1 MEGGGFSMMQFLC
14 VAFVMYIS
22 VILGKGLRKNSPQ
35 EAEQEERST
44 EPYSELSRKIDEL
57 NRCRNGIDEISE
69 MIADIT
75 SCSPGKVAKTVSVK
89 ILESGREYDFLLNG
103 EDLASEL
110 MLELLNSER
119 DDLNTSLRSRIKKI
133 S

>member
-1 MEGGGFSMMQFLC
+1 MMQFLC
-14 VAFVMYIS
+14 IAFVMYIA

-35 EAEQEERST
+35 EEEPEERSN
-44 EPYSELSRKIDEL
+44 ESYSELSRKIDEL

-110 MLELLNSER
+110 MLEMLNSER

>member
-1 MEGGGFSMMQFLC
+1 MMQFLC
-14 VAFVMYIS
+14 IAFVMYIA

-35 EAEQEERST
+35 EEEPEERSN
-44 EPYSELSRKIDEL
+44 ESYSELSRKIDEL

-75 SCSPGKVAKTVSVK
+75 SCSPGKVAKTVSIK

>member
-1 MEGGGFSMMQFLC
+1 MMQILC
-14 VAFVMYIS
+14 VAFVMYIA

-35 EAEQEERST
+35 EVEPEERSN
-44 EPYSELSRKIDEL
+44 ESYSELSRKIDEL

>member
-1 MEGGGFSMMQFLC
+1 MSQFLC
-14 VAFVMYIS
+14 IAFVMYIA
-22 VILGKGLRKNSPQ
+22 VILGKGLRKTSPQ
-35 EAEQEERST
+35 EAEQEERSN
-44 EPYSELSRKIDEL
+44 ESYSELSRKIDEL

>member
-1 MEGGGFSMMQFLC
+1 MMQILC
-14 VAFVMYIS
+14 VAFVMYIA

-35 EAEQEERST
+35 EEEPEERSN
-44 EPYSELSRKIDEL
+44 ESYSELSRKIDEL

-89 ILESGREYDFLLNG
+89 ILESGREYNFLLNG

-110 MLELLNSER
+110 MLEMLNSER

>member
-1 MEGGGFSMMQFLC
+1 M
-14 VAFVMYIS
+14 
-22 VILGKGLRKNSPQ
+22 
-35 EAEQEERST
+35 
-44 EPYSELSRKIDEL
+44 

-75 SCSPGKVAKTVSVK
+75 SCSPGRVAKTVSVK
-89 ILESGREYDFLLNG
+89 ILESGREYNFLLDG

>member
-1 MEGGGFSMMQFLC
+1 MSLLC
-14 VAFVMYIS
+14 VVVTLWLA

-35 EAEQEERST
+35 EEEPESRSN
-44 EPYSELSRKIDEL
+44 ESYSELSRKIDEL

-119 DDLNTSLRSRIKKI
+119 DDLNTSLRGRIKKI

>member
-1 MEGGGFSMMQFLC
+1 MSQFLC
-14 VAFVMYIS
+14 IALMMYIA
-22 VILGKGLRKNSPQ
+22 VIVGRGLRKNSPQ
-35 EAEQEERST
+35 EEEQERSD
-44 EPYSELSRKIDEL
+44 ESYSELSRKIDEL

-110 MLELLNSER
+110 MLEMLNSER

>member
-1 MEGGGFSMMQFLC
+1 MMQFLC
-14 VAFVMYIS
+14 VAFVMYIA

-35 EAEQEERST
+35 EAEQEERSN
-44 EPYSELSRKIDEL
+44 ESYSELSRKIDEL

-75 SCSPGKVAKTVSVK
+75 SCSPGKVAKTVSIK

>member
-1 MEGGGFSMMQFLC
+1 MMQFLC
-14 VAFVMYIS
+14 IAFVMYIS

-35 EAEQEERST
+35 EAEQEERSN
-44 EPYSELSRKIDEL
+44 ESYSELSRKIDEL

-75 SCSPGKVAKTVSVK
+75 SCSPGKVAKTVSIK

>member
-1 MEGGGFSMMQFLC
+1 MMQFLC

-35 EAEQEERST
+35 EHEPEEGSK
-44 EPYSELSRKIDEL
+44 ESYSELSQKIDEL

-75 SCSPGKVAKTVSVK
+75 SCSPGRVAKTVSVK
-89 ILESGREYDFLLNG
+89 ILESGREYNFLLDG

>member
-1 MEGGGFSMMQFLC
+1 MMQFLC
-14 VAFVMYIS
+14 IAFVMYIS

-35 EAEQEERST
+35 EEEPEERSN
-44 EPYSELSRKIDEL
+44 ESYSELSRKIDEL

-89 ILESGREYDFLLNG
+89 ILESGREYNFLLNG

>member
-1 MEGGGFSMMQFLC
+1 MSLLC
-14 VAFVMYIS
+14 VVVMLWLA

-35 EAEQEERST
+35 EEEPESRSN
-44 EPYSELSRKIDEL
+44 ESYSELSRKIDEL

-75 SCSPGKVAKTVSVK
+75 SCSPGKVAKTVSIK
-89 ILESGREYDFLLNG
+89 ILESGREYNFLLNG

>member
-1 MEGGGFSMMQFLC
+1 MMQFLC
-14 VAFVMYIS
+14 IAFVMYIS

-35 EAEQEERST
+35 EAEQEERSN
-44 EPYSELSRKIDEL
+44 ESYSELSRKIDEL

>member
-1 MEGGGFSMMQFLC
+1 MSLLC
-14 VAFVMYIS
+14 VVVTLWLA

-35 EAEQEERST
+35 EEEPESRSN
-44 EPYSELSRKIDEL
+44 ESYSELSRKIDEL

>member
-1 MEGGGFSMMQFLC
+1 MSQLLC
-14 VAFVMYIS
+14 IAVMLYIA
-22 VILGKGLRKNSPQ
+22 VILGKGLRKNSPH
-35 EAEQEERST
+35 EELKEQDICSNSS
-44 EPYSELSRKIDEL
+44 YSEISKEIDEL

-89 ILESGREYDFLLNG
+89 VLDSGREYNFLLNG
-103 EDLASEL
+103 EDTASEL
-110 MLELLNSER
+110 MLELLSSER
-119 DDLNTSLRSRIKKI
+119 DDLSTSLRSRIKKI

>member
-1 MEGGGFSMMQFLC
+1 MSLLC
-14 VAFVMYIS
+14 VVVTLWLA

-35 EAEQEERST
+35 EEEQEERSN
-44 EPYSELSRKIDEL
+44 ESYSELSRKIDEL

-89 ILESGREYDFLLNG
+89 ILESDREYDFLLNG

>member
-1 MEGGGFSMMQFLC
+1 MEGGGFSMSQFLC
-14 VAFVMYIS
+14 IALMMYIA
-22 VILGKGLRKNSPQ
+22 VIVGRGLRKNSPQ
-35 EAEQEERST
+35 EEEQEERSN
-44 EPYSELSRKIDEL
+44 ESYSELSRKIDEL

-110 MLELLNSER
+110 MLEMLNSER

>member
-1 MEGGGFSMMQFLC
+1 MMQFLC
-14 VAFVMYIS
+14 VAFVMYIA

-35 EAEQEERST
+35 EEEPEERSN
-44 EPYSELSRKIDEL
+44 ESYSELSRKIDEL

-110 MLELLNSER
+110 MLEMLNSER

>member
-1 MEGGGFSMMQFLC
+1 MMQILC
-14 VAFVMYIS
+14 VAFVMYIA

-35 EAEQEERST
+35 EVEPEERSK
-44 EPYSELSRKIDEL
+44 ESYSELSRKIDEL

>member
-1 MEGGGFSMMQFLC
+1 MSQFLC
-14 VAFVMYIS
+14 IALMMYIA
-22 VILGKGLRKNSPQ
+22 VIVGRGLRKNSPQ
-35 EAEQEERST
+35 DQEQEERSN
-44 EPYSELSRKIDEL
+44 ESYSELSRKIDEL

-110 MLELLNSER
+110 MLEMLNSER

>member
-1 MEGGGFSMMQFLC
+1 MMQFLC
-14 VAFVMYIS
+14 IAFVMYIS

-75 SCSPGKVAKTVSVK
+75 SCSPGRVAKTVSVK
-89 ILESGREYDFLLNG
+89 ILESGREYNFLLDG

>member
-1 MEGGGFSMMQFLC
+1 MSLLC
-14 VAFVMYIS
+14 VVVTLWLA

-35 EAEQEERST
+35 EEPEERSK
-44 EPYSELSRKIDEL
+44 ESYSELSRKIDEL

-75 SCSPGKVAKTVSVK
+75 SCSPGKVAKTVSIK

>member
-1 MEGGGFSMMQFLC
+1 MSQILC
-14 VAFVMYIS
+14 VACMMYIA
-22 VILGKGLRKNSPQ
+22 VIVGRGLRKNSPQ
-35 EAEQEERST
+35 EEEQEERSN
-44 EPYSELSRKIDEL
+44 ESYSELSRKIDEL

-110 MLELLNSER
+110 MLEMLNSER

>member
-1 MEGGGFSMMQFLC
+1 MSQFLC
-14 VAFVMYIS
+14 IALMMYIA
-22 VILGKGLRKNSPQ
+22 VILGRGLRKSSPQ
-35 EAEQEERST
+35 EEEQEERSN
-44 EPYSELSRKIDEL
+44 ESYSELSRKIDEL

-110 MLELLNSER
+110 MLEMLNSER

>member
-1 MEGGGFSMMQFLC
+1 MMQFLC
-14 VAFVMYIS
+14 VAFVMYIA

-35 EAEQEERST
+35 EEEPEERSN
-44 EPYSELSRKIDEL
+44 ESYSELSRKIDEL

-75 SCSPGKVAKTVSVK
+75 SCSPGKVAKTVSIK

>member
-1 MEGGGFSMMQFLC
+1 MMQFLC

-110 MLELLNSER
+110 LLEMLNSER

>member
-1 MEGGGFSMMQFLC
+1 MMQILC
-14 VAFVMYIS
+14 VAFVMYIA

-35 EAEQEERST
+35 EEEPEERST
-44 EPYSELSRKIDEL
+44 ESYSELSRKIDEL

>member
-1 MEGGGFSMMQFLC
+1 MMQFLC
-14 VAFVMYIS
+14 IAFVMYIS

-35 EAEQEERST
+35 EEEPEERSN
-44 EPYSELSRKIDEL
+44 ESYSELSRKIDEL

>member
-1 MEGGGFSMMQFLC
+1 MMQILC
-14 VAFVMYIS
+14 VAFVMYIA

-35 EAEQEERST
+35 EAEQEERSN
-44 EPYSELSRKIDEL
+44 ESYSELSRKIDEL

-75 SCSPGKVAKTVSVK
+75 SCSPGKVAKTVSIK

>member
-1 MEGGGFSMMQFLC
+1 MQILC
-14 VAFVMYIS
+14 VAFVMYIA

-35 EAEQEERST
+35 EEEPEERSK
-44 EPYSELSRKIDEL
+44 ESYSELSRKIDEL

-75 SCSPGKVAKTVSVK
+75 SCSPGKVAKTVSIK

>member
-1 MEGGGFSMMQFLC
+1 MSLLC
-14 VAFVMYIS
+14 VVVTLWLA

-44 EPYSELSRKIDEL
+44 ESYSELSRKIDEL

-75 SCSPGKVAKTVSVK
+75 SCSPGKVAKTVSIK

-119 DDLNTSLRSRIKKI
+119 DTLNTSLRSRIKKI

>member
-1 MEGGGFSMMQFLC
+1 MSQFLC
-14 VAFVMYIS
+14 IALMMYIA
-22 VILGKGLRKNSPQ
+22 VIVGRGLRKNSPQ
-35 EAEQEERST
+35 EEEQEERSN
-44 EPYSELSRKIDEL
+44 ESYSELSRKIDEL

-75 SCSPGKVAKTVSVK
+75 SCSPGKVAKTVSVR

-110 MLELLNSER
+110 MLEMLNSER

>member
-1 MEGGGFSMMQFLC
+1 MMQLLC
-14 VAFVMYIS
+14 VASVMYLA

-35 EAEQEERST
+35 EEEPEERSK
-44 EPYSELSRKIDEL
+44 ESYSELSRKIDEL

>member
-1 MEGGGFSMMQFLC
+1 MMQFLC

-35 EAEQEERST
+35 EAEQEERSN
-44 EPYSELSRKIDEL
+44 ESYSELSRKIDEL

-119 DDLNTSLRSRIKKI
+119 DDLNTSLRSRFKKI

>member
-1 MEGGGFSMMQFLC
+1 MQILC
-14 VAFVMYIS
+14 VAFVMYIA

-35 EAEQEERST
+35 EEEQEERST
-44 EPYSELSRKIDEL
+44 ESYSELSRKIDEL

-75 SCSPGKVAKTVSVK
+75 SCSPGKVAKTVSIK

>member
-1 MEGGGFSMMQFLC
+1 MSQFLC
-14 VAFVMYIS
+14 IALMMYIA
-22 VILGKGLRKNSPQ
+22 VILGRGLRKSSPQ
-35 EAEQEERST
+35 EEEQEERSN
-44 EPYSELSRKIDEL
+44 ESYSELSRKIDEL

>member
-1 MEGGGFSMMQFLC
+1 MMQFLC
-14 VAFVMYIS
+14 IAFVMYIS

-35 EAEQEERST
+35 EEEPEERSN
-44 EPYSELSRKIDEL
+44 ESYSELSRKIDEL

-110 MLELLNSER
+110 MLEMLNSER

>member
-1 MEGGGFSMMQFLC
+1 MSQFLC
-14 VAFVMYIS
+14 IALMMYIA
-22 VILGKGLRKNSPQ
+22 VIVGRGLRKNSPQ
-35 EAEQEERST
+35 DKEQEERSN
-44 EPYSELSRKIDEL
+44 ESYSELSRHINEL
-57 NRCRNGIDEISE
+57 SRYKDGIDNLSD
-69 MIADIT
+69 MIADLT